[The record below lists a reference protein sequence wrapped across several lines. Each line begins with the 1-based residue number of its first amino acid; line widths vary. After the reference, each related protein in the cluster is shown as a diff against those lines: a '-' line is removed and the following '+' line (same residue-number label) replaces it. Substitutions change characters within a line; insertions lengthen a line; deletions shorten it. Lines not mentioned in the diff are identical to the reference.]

1 MGRGL
6 YGEFGVFREAF
17 DAVVGELEGWLGC
30 GVREVV
36 WGDDAGVLEQT
47 VFAQAGLFAVEVG
60 LFRLV
65 ESWGVD
71 VGCVMGHSVGE
82 LAAAHVAGVWS
93 LSDAARVV
101 AARGRLM
108 QGLPGGGAMAVV
120 DGAEERVSE
129 VVGSAVGRGACVDVA
144 AVNGPRSVVVSG
156 EEGAVEEVVGELA
169 GEGCRVRWL
178 GVSHGFHSALMEP
191 VLEEFR
197 AVLGEVSFSPP
208 RLGVVSNVTGALAGA
223 EELCSPEYWVRH
235 VRETV
240 RFADGVGAMARAGV
254 SRFVELGPDGGLVSQ
269 VGECLDADAGS
280 GPGADGAVLVAA
292 LRRDRDEV
300 ESVVGAAADLW
311 VHGVD

>member
-1 MGRGL
+1 M

-36 WGDDAGVLEQT
+36 WGDDAGVLEGT

-93 LSDAARVV
+93 LPDAARVV

-120 DGAEERVSE
+120 DAAEVRVSE
-129 VVGSAVGRGACVDVA
+129 VVESAVGRGACVDVA

-169 GEGCRVRWL
+169 EEGCRVRRL

-197 AVLGEVSFSPP
+197 AVLGEVSFSAP

-269 VGECLDADAGS
+269 VGECLEADAEAGR
-280 GPGADGAVLVAA
+280 GADEAVLVAA
-292 LRRDRDEV
+292 LRRDRGEV

-311 VHGVD
+311 VHGADVDWS